1 MGAASLSGA
10 NKAYKCRAQQLSCS
24 GGALAGRQAN
34 EGHSK
39 GLIKYS
45 NFTARRELLCAEKVE
60 ASELGLLSP
69 ATIAWSTGPPRGY
82 GGGRGTERE
91 QLLLLFFIQGK

>member
-1 MGAASLSGA
+1 MPAASPGGHLGAEGAASLSGA

-45 NFTARRELLCAEKVE
+45 NFTARRELFLCGE
-60 ASELGLLSP
+60 S
-69 ATIAWSTGPPRGY
+69 
-82 GGGRGTERE
+82 
-91 QLLLLFFIQGK
+91 

>member
-1 MGAASLSGA
+1 MPAASPGGHLGAEGAASLSGA
-10 NKAYKCRAQQLSCS
+10 NKAYGCQAQPLSCG
-24 GGALAGRQAN
+24 GGALAGRRAN

-60 ASELGLLSP
+60 ATEPCLLSR
-69 ATIAWSTGPPRGY
+69 ATIAGELGVHRG
-82 GGGRGTERE
+82 
-91 QLLLLFFIQGK
+91 